1 MIYFNG
7 EKKIKKFWNNRSH
20 KKNYAGSNTL
30 FGNMETNYLSSI
42 IKKNSIILDAGC
54 GNGIFFSR
62 LYKKLKYRQALGIDY
77 RRDDLQRSKKNLAKT
92 NFIVDDITK
101 LNNTKKLKIKFDYI
115 ITKRSLINLSNS
127 KKQVEV
133 IKNLSQ
139 LLKKGGKLYCCE
151 CSQEALNNINSL
163 RKKLKL
169 SKIDPPWHNSYLN
182 DKKIQNI
189 KTSKLKFLRTHE
201 FTSSFYFISR
211 ILNAYITKK
220 NKKTF
225 FNKALNEVAFKI
237 DQGIIKGFSQNKIF
251 EFEKK

>member
-1 MIYFNG
+1 MVK
-7 EKKIKKFWNNRSH
+7 KKIKKFWNNRSH

-30 FGNMETNYLSSI
+30 FGDMLETNYLSNI

-77 RRDDLQRSKKNLAKT
+77 SEGMIYNAQKRNLAKT

-115 ITKRSLINLSNS
+115 ITKRSLINLNNS

-225 FNKALNEVAFKI
+225 FNKALNEVALKI

>member
-1 MIYFNG
+1 M
-7 EKKIKKFWNNRSH
+7 
-20 KKNYAGSNTL
+20 L
-30 FGNMETNYLSSI
+30 ETNYLSGI
-42 IKKNSIILDAGC
+42 IKKNTTILDAGC

-62 LYKKLKYRQALGIDY
+62 LYKKIKYRQALGIDY
-77 RRDDLQRSKKNLAKT
+77 SEGMIYNARKRNLPKT
-92 NFIVDDITK
+92 SFIVDDITK

-115 ITKRSLINLSNS
+115 VTKRSLINLINS
-127 KKQVEV
+127 KKQIEV

-151 CSQEALNNINSL
+151 CSQDALNNINSF

-169 SKIDPPWHNSYLN
+169 SKIDSPWHNSYLK

-220 NKKTF
+220 NKKNY
-225 FNKALNEVAFKI
+225 FNKALNEVALKI
-237 DQGIIKGFSQNKIF
+237 DQGLIKGFSQNKIF

>member
-1 MIYFNG
+1 MVK
-7 EKKIKKFWNNRSH
+7 KKIKKFWNNRSH

-30 FGNMETNYLSSI
+30 SGDMLETNYLSGL
-42 IKKNSIILDAGC
+42 IKKNSTILDAGC

-62 LYKKLKYRQALGIDY
+62 LYKKIKYRQALGIDY
-77 RRDDLQRSKKNLAKT
+77 SEGMIYNAQKRNLPKT
-92 NFIVDDITK
+92 SFIVDDITK
-101 LNNTKKLKIKFDYI
+101 LNNTKKLNIRFDYI

-127 KKQVEV
+127 KKQIEV
-133 IKNLSQ
+133 IKNLSL
-139 LLKKGGKLYCCE
+139 LLKKKGKLYCCE
-151 CSQEALNNINSL
+151 CSQDALDNINSF

-169 SKIDPPWHNSYLN
+169 SKIDSPWHNSYLK

-225 FNKALNEVAFKI
+225 FNKALNEVALKI

>member
-1 MIYFNG
+1 MVK
-7 EKKIKKFWNNRSH
+7 KKIKKFWNNRSH
-20 KKNYAGSNTL
+20 KKKYAGSNTL
-30 FGNMETNYLSSI
+30 SGDILETNYLSSI
-42 IKKNSIILDAGC
+42 IKKNSSILDAGC
-54 GNGIFFSR
+54 GNGIFFLR
-62 LYKKLKYRQALGIDY
+62 LYKKIKYRQALGIDY
-77 RRDDLQRSKKNLAKT
+77 SEGMIYNAQKRNLPKT

-101 LNNTKKLKIKFDYI
+101 LNNTKRLNIKFDYI

-127 KKQVEV
+127 KKQIEA
-133 IKNLSQ
+133 IKNLSF

-151 CSQEALNNINSL
+151 CSQEALNNINFF
-163 RKKLKL
+163 RKNLKL
-169 SKIDPPWHNSYLN
+169 SKIDSPWHNSYLN

-220 NKKTF
+220 NKKNF
-225 FNKALNEVAFKI
+225 FDKALNEVALKI
-237 DQGIIKGFSQNKIF
+237 DQGLIKGFSQNKIF

>member
-1 MIYFNG
+1 MVK
-7 EKKIKKFWNNRSH
+7 KKIKKFWNNRSH

-30 FGNMETNYLSSI
+30 SGDMLETNYLSGL
-42 IKKNSIILDAGC
+42 IKKNSTILDAGC

-62 LYKKLKYRQALGIDY
+62 LYKKIKYRQALGIDY
-77 RRDDLQRSKKNLAKT
+77 SEGMIYNAQKRNLPKT
-92 NFIVDDITK
+92 SFIVDDITK
-101 LNNTKKLKIKFDYI
+101 LNNTKKLNIRFDYI

-127 KKQVEV
+127 KKQIEV
-133 IKNLSQ
+133 IKNLSL
-139 LLKKGGKLYCCE
+139 LLKKKGKLYCCE
-151 CSQEALNNINSL
+151 CSQDALDNINSF

-169 SKIDPPWHNSYLN
+169 SKIDSPWHNSYLK

-220 NKKTF
+220 NKKNF
-225 FNKALNEVAFKI
+225 FDKALNEVALKM
-237 DQGIIKGFSQNKIF
+237 DQGLIKGFSQNKIF